1 MMRAGR
7 PSRGG
12 GMDALK
18 AKVRGDVPRKV
29 RLNVNMDE
37 DLYWELKRKALEERA
52 TVTDVVIRLVT
63 RHVRRGGGG

>member
-1 MMRAGR
+1 MTLRAGR
-7 PSRGG
+7 PSRGH

-63 RHVRRGGGG
+63 RHVRRGSG